1 VVTDEKLDL
10 VRVDFQLLLA
20 EVTEDSTV
28 PFEER
33 ARADGTQATF
43 VPFENNFKLQ
53 SVMRTPGGMGRREG
67 YLGRECV
74 AIVRRRLGGDGGTPR
89 RSGI

>member
-1 VVTDEKLDL
+1 MTRHRPGFGEHVELPSPADGVPLVPVVTDEKLDL

-33 ARADGTQATF
+33 ARADGT
-43 VPFENNFKLQ
+43 
-53 SVMRTPGGMGRREG
+53 
-67 YLGRECV
+67 
-74 AIVRRRLGGDGGTPR
+74 
-89 RSGI
+89 